1 MKQIYHL
8 HGLSTDTKPVMADMA
23 TGSTYE
29 ELDTG
34 IVFIFNA
41 IQNAWLLQQVPPPGA
56 PIAVGIRAIC
66 KTSTDDNVDTYTIY
80 YTNGTQTTFTVT
92 NGKDGVGTNVGYGL
106 QLDSDNAIEIDD
118 SIVATWNKIVA
129 NKEGE
134 AVNKLSS
141 IDINGILYQ
150 VGTGTGL
157 GLSKVELNNE
167 NILIFTLADDSMLEC
182 SLQQLVD
189 ALEEKINAVNT
200 KVDTVAAELN
210 KKTDDLANKISE
222 ESKRATDVET
232 DLDNKISTEAE
243 TRETEDQKIRDE
255 LKVIYNLI
263 SDSGDL
269 SCTLSNQTVFTYNSK
284 EISNLHLYWPT
295 EVKQGFISEVIFL
308 GTTES
313 ITLPES
319 TKLIQYGKRIAQAD
333 WDYSVHATISL
344 LFQFD
349 GINKCCY
356 ITEVPD

>member
-8 HGLSTDTKPVMADMA
+8 QGLSTDTKPVTIDIA

-34 IVFIFNA
+34 LVFIFNA
-41 IQNAWLLQQVPPPGA
+41 MQNAWLLQQVPPPGT

-66 KTSTDDNVDTYTIY
+66 KTSTEDNVDTYTIY

-92 NGKDGVGTNVGYGL
+92 NGINGKDGVGTNVGYGL

-118 SIVATWNKIVA
+118 TIVATWDKIIA
-129 NKEGE
+129 NEEGE
-134 AVNKLSS
+134 IAAKLSS
-141 IDINGILYQ
+141 IDINGVLYQ

-167 NILIFTLADDSMLEC
+167 NTLIFTLADDSTIEC
-182 SLQQLVD
+182 SLQQLVA
-189 ALEEKINAVNT
+189 ALEEKINTVST
-200 KVDTVAAELN
+200 KVDTAAADINTKIKDLN
-210 KKTDDLANKISE
+210 TKLNTE
-222 ESKRATDVET
+222 VEGLT
-232 DLDNKISTEAE
+232 NKISTEIK
-243 TRETEDQKIRDE
+243 TRGAEDQKLRDE
-255 LKVIYNLI
+255 LKITYNLI
-263 SDSGDL
+263 SESGNLD
-269 SCTLSNQTVFTYNSK
+269 CTLNNQTVFTYNSK
-284 EISNLHLYWPT
+284 EITNLHLYWPE

-308 GTTES
+308 GTTEN

-319 TKLIQYGKRIAQAD
+319 TKLIQYGKCIAQTD

>member
-8 HGLSTDTKPVMADMA
+8 QGLSTDTKPVTADMA

-34 IVFIFNA
+34 LVFIFNA
-41 IQNAWLLQQVPPPGA
+41 MQNAWLLRQVPPLEA
-56 PIAVGIRAIC
+56 PTAVGIRVIC
-66 KTSTDDNVDTYTIY
+66 KTSTEGNVDTYTIY
-80 YTNGTQTTFTVT
+80 YTNGAQTTFTVT
-92 NGKDGVGTNVGYGL
+92 NGQDGIGTDLGYGL
-106 QLDSDNAIEIDD
+106 QLDSDNAIEID
-118 SIVATWNKIVA
+118 SNIVATWNKIIA

-134 AVNKLSS
+134 PTNKLSS

-157 GLSKVELNNE
+157 GLSKIELNDE
-167 NILIFTLADDSMLEC
+167 NTLIFTLADDSTLEC
-182 SLQQLVD
+182 SLQKLVD
-189 ALEEKINAVNT
+189 ALEEKINAVDT
-200 KVDTVAAELN
+200 KLDAISSELGTEIDN
-210 KKTDDLANKISE
+210 
-222 ESKRATDVET
+222 VET
-232 DLDNKISTEAE
+232 MLSTEAE
-243 TRETEDQKIRDE
+243 TREAEDQKIRDE
-255 LKVIYNLI
+255 LNITYNLI
-263 SDSGDL
+263 SDSGNL
-269 SCTLSNQTVFTYNSK
+269 SCILSNQTVFTYNSK
-284 EISNLHLYWPT
+284 EITNLQLYWPT

-308 GTTES
+308 GATES